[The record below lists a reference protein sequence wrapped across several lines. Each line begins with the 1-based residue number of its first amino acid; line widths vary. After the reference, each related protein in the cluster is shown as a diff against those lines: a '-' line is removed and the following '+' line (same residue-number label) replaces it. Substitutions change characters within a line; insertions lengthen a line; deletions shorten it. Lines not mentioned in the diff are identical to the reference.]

1 LEDNHSNLPKPKPLS
16 SEKGWGEAINSIIA
30 KWESAKIIVYTLGSF
45 EVFVEGKKLNSKDWG
60 RDKSIQLFQ
69 FFLLAR
75 NRKALLKDTIVDRL
89 WEDDLDDQGFKV
101 ALHGINKA
109 LEPDRKSHSETNYL
123 QRNGH
128 TYQLNT
134 DNIFIDSFAF
144 ETLIKLGNQLVN
156 DNMKASILAFRTALD
171 FHKGSFLPDRV
182 YEDWSADE
190 RERLQLMYLGASIQ
204 LAELLL
210 PENPFESIQLCQQ
223 ALLID
228 LAWEDAYRIQM
239 LAYLKKGN
247 RPMAIKTYQVCEKVL
262 KEELG
267 IRPLPETRKVYEG
280 ILAV

>member
-1 LEDNHSNLPKPKPLS
+1 MFDQ
-16 SEKGWGEAINSIIA
+16 IA
-30 KWESAKIIVYTLGSF
+30 HILAKKDAAKIVVHTLGRF

-60 RDKSIQLFQ
+60 REKSIQLFQ

-89 WEDDLDDQGFKV
+89 WETDLDDQGFKV
-101 ALHGINKA
+101 ALHGVNKA

-134 DNIFIDSFAF
+134 DNIFIDTFAF
-144 ETLIKLGNQLVN
+144 EALIRLANQLVN
-156 DNMKASILAFRTALD
+156 ENIEAAIIAFRKALEL
-171 FHKGSFLPDRV
+171 HKGSFLPDRI
-182 YEDWSADE
+182 YEDWTADE
-190 RERLQLMYLGASIQ
+190 RERLQLMYLGASIE

-210 PENPFESIQLCQQ
+210 PVNPFESIQLCQE

-228 LAWEDAYRIQM
+228 IAWEDAYRIQM
-239 LAYLKKGN
+239 QAYLQKGN
-247 RPMAIKTYQVCEKVL
+247 RPMAIKTFQVCEKIL

-267 IRPLPETRKVYEG
+267 IRPLPATNKLMEQ
-280 ILAV
+280 ILKD

>member
-1 LEDNHSNLPKPKPLS
+1 MSDLISQIL
-16 SEKGWGEAINSIIA
+16 A
-30 KWESAKIIVYTLGSF
+30 KRETAKIIVQTLGSF
-45 EVFVEGKKLNSKDWG
+45 EVIVEGKKLNSKDWG

-75 NRKALLKDTIVDRL
+75 NRKAMLKDTIVDRL

-128 TYQLNT
+128 TYQLNMEY
-134 DNIFIDSFAF
+134 IFIDSFAF
-144 ETLIKLGNQLVN
+144 EALVKLGNQLVN
-156 DNMKASILAFRTALD
+156 DDLKTSILAFRTALD
-171 FHKGSFLPDRV
+171 LHKGSFLPDRI
-182 YEDWSADE
+182 YEDWTADE

>member
-1 LEDNHSNLPKPKPLS
+1 MLDPITQIL
-16 SEKGWGEAINSIIA
+16 A
-30 KWESAKIIVYTLGSF
+30 KKESAKVTVQTLGDF
-45 EVFVEGKKLNSKDWG
+45 VVFVGGKKLNSKDWG

-75 NRKALLKDTIVDRL
+75 NRKALLKDTIVDKL

-128 TYQLNT
+128 TYQLNSE
-134 DNIFIDSFAF
+134 DIFVDSFAF
-144 ETLIKLGNQLVN
+144 EALVN
-156 DNMKASILAFRTALD
+156 IGNEHINANPKISIQAFRKALEL
-171 FHKGSFLPDRV
+171 HKGTFLPDRI

-190 RERLQLMYLGASIQ
+190 RERLQLMYLGTSME

-210 PENPFESIQLCQQ
+210 NENPFESIQLCQQ

-228 LAWEDAYRIQM
+228 VACEDAYRIQM
-239 LAYLKKGN
+239 QAYLKKGN

-262 KEELG
+262 QDEFG
-267 IRPLPETRKVYEG
+267 IKPLPETRKVHEA

>member
-1 LEDNHSNLPKPKPLS
+1 MHEQISQILTKKET
-16 SEKGWGEAINSIIA
+16 
-30 KWESAKIIVYTLGSF
+30 AKITVQTFGSF
-45 EVFVEGKKLNSKDWG
+45 EVFVEGKRLNSKDWG
-60 RDKSIQLFQ
+60 REKSIQLFQ

-75 NRKALLKDTIVDRL
+75 NRKAILKETIVDRL
-89 WEDDLDDQGFKV
+89 WENDLDDQGFKV

-123 QRNGH
+123 QRNGQ

-144 ETLIKLGNQLVN
+144 EALVRLGNQLVT
-156 DNMKASILAFRTALD
+156 DNLNTSILVFRAALD
-171 FHKGSFLPDRV
+171 LHKGSFLPDRV

-267 IRPLPETRKVYEG
+267 IRPLPETKKVYEG